1 MACQWQ
7 PASCFLCAS
16 ARAAD
21 LLRSPPVIPPSQ
33 GCAPQQLCH
42 LPQGAG
48 SLRSQCAGR
57 RRGSRHSP
65 LRYRPAAG
73 RRSGCPGTLM
83 PSGGGTACGM
93 LSTLAARHL
102 RAGLSAHQGCSHHR
116 EPYGRPS
123 GALPADDTRQVSAIV
138 FLRIRGALTC
148 SRVHSACPAKAAQA
162 GSAAVAP
169 PGAWH
174 ERFRSHQR
182 HHGRPARSSGGRALV
197 GQLCRRHH
205 PLNASTPS
213 TLQDGV
219 VRAIGP
225 VST

>member
-57 RRGSRHSP
+57 RRGARHSP

-73 RRSGCPGTLM
+73 RRPGCPGTLM

-102 RAGLSAHQGCSHHR
+102 RAGLSAHQGRSHHR

-123 GALPADDTRQVSAIV
+123 GALPRGRHQAGVRHRLPPYPRGPDVLSRPLSVS
-138 FLRIRGALTC
+138 REGGAGRLC
-148 SRVHSACPAKAAQA
+148 SRCTARC
-162 GSAAVAP
+162 VA
-169 PGAWH
+169 
-174 ERFRSHQR
+174 
-182 HHGRPARSSGGRALV
+182 
-197 GQLCRRHH
+197 
-205 PLNASTPS
+205 
-213 TLQDGV
+213 
-219 VRAIGP
+219 
-225 VST
+225 